1 MAVSYRRL
9 LICLVLVCLP
19 LFWIGPVGRFILIF
33 PLVFFGP
40 GFLIERSLRVP
51 LPVAWMVRPA
61 IWLALSLSVIPILY
75 AWTWF
80 IGLQLSILPLIFLAG
95 ACYAAVMYLLWQ
107 DAAHRSIAAED
118 LAWPALASAV
128 LILAATIARRFAEV
142 SEDALPLWVDS
153 VHHAVLLRVA
163 SETGSVPVD
172 VRPYLPV
179 SDLPY
184 HWGFHVTLATIM
196 QLTGL
201 DLPRMLLWSGQLV
214 NALQVVAVAALA
226 AFFWRK
232 SMAGLAAGA
241 VVGLVSLMPAYL
253 VTWGRYTFLYGLLIL
268 PPFLIVALVGL
279 RQRNWRAWLMLAI
292 FTGGF
297 LLTHY
302 IVAIF
307 GLALLALLFLW
318 HNDLERQHE
327 ESGPHLRESAN
338 KLLMMGLALVLGALS
353 ATPWLLFLA
362 KRVFAYYVA
371 EPNALRGGGS
381 YNALNEGLLWAG
393 QNRLLFGLAATA
405 LLLSLWK
412 RQRAGLYLAAWPFLL
427 LFMANLDLIGLPVF
441 WLVANTEVLVSLYI
455 PVSALIGG
463 GVAILWQMAK
473 QERPLFSSTWSRGRR
488 YWHLTP
494 QQCLLGLFLLLALV
508 MGERNLTNVINPTTR
523 IANAADLAAIE
534 WIELHTPED
543 ARFLT
548 ASTGWLPDA
557 ERGADGG
564 WWMVPLAKRWSSTP
578 PVLFTYADPTTVAE
592 IQARTRLI
600 SHLPAGQEAQTLEQL
615 VVENA
620 IDYIY
625 IGWTDHSFKP
635 EWFADNPQYQTVY
648 QQDGVTI
655 LERLP

>member
-9 LICLVLVCLP
+9 LISLVLICLP
-19 LFWIGPVGRFILIF
+19 LFWIGPVGRFIVVF
-33 PLVFFGP
+33 PLIFFGP
-40 GFLIERSLRVP
+40 GFLIERSLRVS

-61 IWLALSLSVIPILY
+61 LWLALSLSVVPILY
-75 AWTWF
+75 AWSWF
-80 IGLQLSILPLIFLAG
+80 VGFHLTLLPLIFLAG
-95 ACYAAVMYLLWQ
+95 ACFAAIVWLLWN
-107 DAAHRSIAAED
+107 DAAHHAVSAETP
-118 LAWPALASAV
+118 LLPALGVA
-128 LILAATIARRFAEV
+128 ILLVAATIARRFAEV
-142 SEDALPLWVDS
+142 SDDALPLWVDS

-163 SETGSVPVD
+163 SETGSVPID
-172 VRPYLPV
+172 VRPFIPV

-201 DLPRMLLWSGQLV
+201 DLPRMLLWSGQMV
-214 NALQVVAVAALA
+214 NALQVMTVAALA

-232 SMAGLAAGA
+232 SMAGLTAGS

-279 RQRNWRAWLMLAI
+279 RQRDWRAWLMLAL

-302 IVAIF
+302 IAAIF

-318 HNDLERQHE
+318 HNDLERRHE
-327 ESGPHLRESAN
+327 DGLLHLRESTS
-338 KLLMMGLALVLGALS
+338 KVLMMGVALVAGALLAL
-353 ATPWLLFLA
+353 PWLLFLA

-393 QNRLLFGLAATA
+393 PNRLLFGLAAAA
-405 LLLSLWK
+405 LLLSLWR

-427 LFMANLDLIGLPVF
+427 LFMANLDLVGLPVF

-455 PVSALIGG
+455 PVAALIGG
-463 GVAILWQMAK
+463 GVAILWQLADG
-473 QERPLFSSTWSRGRR
+473 ERPFFSAAWSQGRR
-488 YWHLTP
+488 WWRLTP
-494 QQCLLGLFLLLALV
+494 QQWLLGALLLGLLV
-508 MGERNLTNVINPTTR
+508 LGERNLTNVINPTTR

-534 WIELHTPED
+534 WAKQHTPED

-564 WWMVPLAKRWSSTP
+564 WWLVPLAKRWSSTP
-578 PVLFTYADPTTVAE
+578 PVLFTYADSVTVSE
-592 IQARTRLI
+592 IQTRTRLT
-600 SHLPAGQEAQTLEQL
+600 SHLPVGQEPETLEEL
-615 VVENA
+615 VNENA

-625 IGWTDHSFKP
+625 IGWTDHSFKL
-635 EWFADNPQYQTVY
+635 EWFADNPHYQTVY
-648 QQDGVTI
+648 QHDGVTI

>member
-9 LICLVLVCLP
+9 LVSVVLISLP
-19 LFWIGPVGRFILIF
+19 LLLIGPVGRFIVVLPLI
-33 PLVFFGP
+33 FFGP

-61 IWLALSLSVIPILY
+61 LWLALSLSVIPILY

-80 IGLQLSILPLIFLAG
+80 VGLHLTLLPLLFLAG
-95 ACYAAVMYLLWQ
+95 ACYIAIIWILWQ
-107 DAAHRSIAAED
+107 DAGSQLVASHKEI
-118 LAWPALASAV
+118 WPALGVA
-128 LILAATIARRFAEV
+128 LLLLAATITRRFLEV
-142 SEDALPLWVDS
+142 SNDVLPLWVDS

-163 SETGSVPVD
+163 AETGSVPID

-196 QLTGL
+196 QLSDL
-201 DLPRMLLWSGQLV
+201 DLPRLLLWSGQLV
-214 NALQVVAVAALA
+214 NAFQVITVAALA

-232 SMAGLAAGA
+232 SMAGLAAAA

-253 VTWGRYTFLYGLLIL
+253 VTWGRYTYLYGLLIL
-268 PPFLIVALVGL
+268 PPFLILALVGL
-279 RQRNWRAWLMLAI
+279 RQRSWRACLMLACL
-292 FTGGF
+292 TGGF

-302 IVAIF
+302 IAAIF
-307 GLALLALLFLW
+307 GLALLGLLFLW
-318 HNDLERQHE
+318 HNDLERSHE
-327 ESGPHLRESAN
+327 ETGLHLRESAS
-338 KLLMMGLALVLGALS
+338 KLLMIGAALVLGALF

-362 KRVFAYYVA
+362 KRVFAYYIA

-393 QNRLLFGLAATA
+393 QNRLLFGLAAAA
-405 LLLSLWK
+405 LLLSIWR
-412 RQRAGLYLAAWPFLL
+412 RQRAGLFLAAWPFLL

-455 PVSALIGG
+455 PVGALIGG
-463 GVAILWQMAK
+463 GVALLWQAAA
-473 QERPLFSSTWSRGRR
+473 QERPLFSAAWSQGKRWFG
-488 YWHLTP
+488 LSP
-494 QQCLLGLFLLLALV
+494 QQAVLSLVLLVALGL
-508 MGERNLTNVINPTTR
+508 GERQLTNVINPTTR

-534 WIELHTPED
+534 WAKQNTPED

-564 WWMVPLAKRWSSTP
+564 WWLVPLAKRWSSTP
-578 PVLFTYADPTTVAE
+578 PVLFTYADPATVAE
-592 IQARTRLI
+592 IQTRTRLT
-600 SHLPAGQEAQTLEQL
+600 SHLPAGQEPETLERL

-620 IDYIY
+620 IDYVY
-625 IGWTDHSFKP
+625 IGWTNHSFKL
-635 EWFADNPQYQTVY
+635 EWFADNPHYQTVY

-655 LERLP
+655 LKRKP

>member
-1 MAVSYRRL
+1 MAVAYRRL
-9 LICLVLVCLP
+9 LVSVVLICLP
-19 LFWIGPVGRFILIF
+19 LLLIGPVGRFVLVF
-33 PLVFFGP
+33 PLIFFGP

-61 IWLALSLSVIPILY
+61 LWLALSLSVIPILY

-80 IGLQLSILPLIFLAG
+80 FGLHLSLLPLIFLAG
-95 ACYAAVMYLLWQ
+95 ACYAAIVWLLWQ
-107 DAAHRSIAAED
+107 AAGSQLVASHKEVWPM
-118 LAWPALASAV
+118 LAVAL
-128 LILAATIARRFAEV
+128 LILAATIARRFFEV
-142 SEDALPLWVDS
+142 SDDALPLWVDS

-163 SETGSVPVD
+163 AETGSVPVD

-196 QLTGL
+196 QLSGL

-214 NALQVVAVAALA
+214 NAFQVVTVAALA
-226 AFFWRK
+226 AFLWRK

-268 PPFLIVALVGL
+268 PPFLIFGLVGL
-279 RQRNWRAWLMLAI
+279 RQRNWRAWLMLA
-292 FTGGF
+292 FLTGGF

-302 IVAIF
+302 IAAIF
-307 GLALLALLFLW
+307 GLALLGLLFLW
-318 HNDLERQHE
+318 HNDLERRHE
-327 ESGPHLRESAN
+327 EAAPHLRESAS
-338 KLLMMGLALVLGALS
+338 KVLMMGSALVLGALF

-362 KRVFAYYVA
+362 KRVFAYYIA

-393 QNRLLFGLAATA
+393 QNRLLFGLAAA
-405 LLLSLWK
+405 SLLLSIWK
-412 RQRAGLYLAAWPFLL
+412 RQRAGLFLAAWPFLL
-427 LFMANLDLIGLPVF
+427 LFMANLDLIGLPVL

-455 PVSALIGG
+455 PVGALIGG
-463 GVAILWQMAK
+463 GAALLWQLAGK
-473 QERPLFSSTWSRGRR
+473 ERPLFSAAWSARKRWFG
-488 YWHLTP
+488 LSP
-494 QQCLLGLFLLLALV
+494 QQLLLALLLV
-508 MGERNLTNVINPTTR
+508 ISVALAERQLTNVINPTTR

-534 WIELHTPED
+534 WAIQHTPED

-564 WWMVPLAKRWSSTP
+564 WWLVPLAKRWSSTP
-578 PVLFTYADPTTVAE
+578 PVLFTYADPATVSE
-592 IQARTRLI
+592 IQTRTRLT
-600 SHLPAGQEAQTLEQL
+600 SHLPAGQEAETLEQI
-615 VVENA
+615 VIENA
-620 IDYIY
+620 IDYVY
-625 IGWTDHSFKP
+625 IGWTEQSFKL
-635 EWFADNPQYQTVY
+635 EWFTDNPRYQTVY
-648 QQDGVTI
+648 QHDGVSI